1 MGITKANTFQKA
13 LGYFILTLIGKIVMA
28 KKQSKQ
34 PLAKQ
39 SASNDAK
46 SKDNKKNDKGAK
58 HSTSSSN
65 SSSTSSPSQKP
76 PPAISRPSS
85 GKTPI
90 SLLHEHAQRSK
101 WEKVQ
106 YDMFRVKD
114 GLVASAILQ
123 WKDPK
128 SNEFIDVK
136 IKHDFSAKET
146 PIEARY
152 LAATVALH
160 RVCFN
165 KNLHMVLPREF
176 KDIWSQLETQ
186 RNSILKENPKKHDR
200 LYNNEPFK
208 VVLEDR
214 KFKEAKAKEEQV
226 KLNNEAKT
234 KKAPTVLTSINKPKV
249 TATTTITPP
258 KQKASTTRVSSSIK
272 SQTPSNENKSKIT
285 KPTTKRRTVTFPK
298 KVWESALSFNFTVQ
312 QRDLIQKSIKS
323 HVDWKKSHSNNA
335 ELETLL
341 LSIGFRPS
349 HVEESLQYQDPLSFL
364 LFNVPE
370 DDLPNYFQ
378 DPSSSDSVTVADKN
392 EGLVRK
398 IMNFGVGRSEA
409 IVALNDNGQNV
420 AQTLI
425 SLTQKLVGLN
435 VEDSQQCDADESQET
450 WNEEIESLSSIYDQN
465 KFIKLDNSSVQVN
478 FNSFLCLRVYKS
490 ASYPND
496 LAGLMISTIDENHK
510 LPNYVKLNLVKGLAQ
525 YTVDNLL
532 GISYIYSLVDWL
544 QENSGQIIENPGPLL
559 DAPEISNSIS
569 DLEIDNKGSSQ
580 RRFFK
585 SNPDTKFIK
594 NDYERRV
601 KSAELKKSLQ
611 SRAKLPAW
619 SEKENLLKVVNSNKV
634 SLITGE
640 TGSGKSTQ
648 LVQFLLDDLYAK
660 SDYKTQIFCTQ
671 PRRISAIGLAERVA
685 EERASVCGEEVGYI
699 IRGANKSNKNTKIK
713 FLTTGILVK
722 FLQNGDDFL
731 NNYILVLDEVHERS
745 METDL
750 IIILLKK
757 LLHKYDNL
765 RIVMMSATVDLSV
778 FEKFFVG
785 LSSAHIKGRTF
796 PIKDY
801 YLDDVLEKTDFKIEV
816 NGEWVNAGANSKFF
830 MTGNINYDLIT
841 SLVSKVHEDLVR
853 ESNTGSILIFLPGV
867 AEINKCVRLLNQDFD
882 APSVVLPLHSALSP
896 QEQHRVFESFAGKRK
911 IVVSTNIA
919 ETSITIDDCV
929 VTIDSGRVKSMSYN
943 SVDNTTR
950 LVEIFE
956 SKAEAKQRRG
966 RAGRVS
972 NGVSYKL
979 FTQETHD
986 KMMDS
991 PVPEIKRINLE
1002 SLYLTVKS
1010 MGIKDV
1016 IAFLN
1021 TGMDPPPLNS
1031 LVKSEEL
1038 LKCAGLVDEFD
1049 DLTELGKFISL
1060 LPIIDPKHGK
1070 LLIYSIIFGCTDFG
1084 ILTASVMSVGTPF
1097 TKSFDSREDIKKI
1110 LSKTKELGD
1119 LLSTVLIVDQYLKL
1133 KTSSE
1138 KRQFMNNNFLSFTK
1152 INEIKSAK
1160 SQYLSI
1166 LEDIGFLPLKY
1177 QEGQPH
1183 LNRNAS
1189 NFNVIKS
1196 ILTGSFYPQVARA
1209 QLPDKRY
1216 LNTSS
1221 GAVQVDP
1228 EAKAT
1233 KYWIRNEQFISSLD
1247 KVEDDNEITSESLPA
1262 TRAFIHPSSILFDTS
1277 SNSSPQSGLP
1287 EDLKSEREDG
1297 LIEFEKLQQRSIDF
1311 IPSLKSAKN
1320 RALKSSFVIYNSS
1333 TVTSKLF
1340 LRDITPTTTLSTLL
1354 FGGPLSYDL
1363 SSISSGKQS
1372 PGIVLDN
1379 WLPIK
1384 TWSKNAVLIKELR
1397 LLLDQVIKMKL
1408 EDPSYSS
1415 NKIEGKG
1422 EDVLELIDLILK
1434 TDIK

>member
-1 MGITKANTFQKA
+1 
-13 LGYFILTLIGKIVMA
+13 MA
-28 KKQSKQ
+28 KKPSKQ
-34 PLAKQ
+34 PSKDP
-39 SASNDAK
+39 SPNDTK
-46 SKDNKKNDKGAK
+46 SKDSRKNDKGAK
-58 HSTSSSN
+58 HSS
-65 SSSTSSPSQKP
+65 SSSTSSQSQKP
-76 PPAISRPSS
+76 APAISRPSS

-106 YDMFRVKD
+106 YDMFKVKD

-128 SNEFIDVK
+128 SNELIDVK
-136 IKHDFSAKET
+136 IKHDLSPKET

-176 KDIWSQLETQ
+176 KDIWSQLETV
-186 RNSILKENPKKHDR
+186 RKSVLKENPKKHDR

-214 KFKEAKAKEEQV
+214 KLKESKAKEEQA

-234 KKAPTVLTSINKPKV
+234 KKAPIVLTSINKPKA
-249 TATTTITPP
+249 TAPSSSAKPAITTISN
-258 KQKASTTRVSSSIK
+258 QKAPTRVSSATK
-272 SQTPSNENKSKIT
+272 AQMPSNEKKSKVT
-285 KPTTKRRTVTFPK
+285 KPSKRRTVTFPK

-323 HVDWKKSHSNNA
+323 HVDWKKSTPNN
-335 ELETLL
+335 EDLRGLL

-378 DPSSSDSVTVADKN
+378 DPSSADSVTVADKN

-398 IMNFGVGRSEA
+398 VMNFGVGRSEA
-409 IVALNDNGQNV
+409 IVALNDNQQNV

-425 SLTQKLVGLN
+425 SLTQKLVGFTT
-435 VEDSQQCDADESQET
+435 EDIHHDAAESQET
-450 WNEEIESLSSIYDQN
+450 WDEEIESLSSIYDKS

-478 FNSFLCLRVYKS
+478 FNSFLCLRVFKS
-490 ASYPND
+490 GSYPND
-496 LAGLMISTIDENHK
+496 LAGMLISTIDENHK

-525 YTVDNLL
+525 YAADNLL

-559 DAPEISNSIS
+559 DSSNISNSID
-569 DLEIDNKGSSQ
+569 DLKIDSKGSTQ

-585 SNPDTKFIK
+585 SNPDTNFIK
-594 NDYERRV
+594 SDYERRV
-601 KSAELKKSLQ
+601 KSAELKKSLEN
-611 SRAKLPAW
+611 RAKLPAW
-619 SEKENLLKVVNSNKV
+619 NEKENLLKVVNSNKV

-648 LVQFLLDDLYAK
+648 LVQFLLDDLYSK
-660 SDYKTQIFCTQ
+660 NDYKTQIFCTQ

-731 NNYILVLDEVHERS
+731 NNAILVLDEVHERS

-765 RIVMMSATVDLSV
+765 KIVMMSATVDLSV

-841 SLVSKVHEDLVR
+841 SLVTEVHKDLIR
-853 ESNTGSILIFLPGV
+853 ESNNGSILIFLPGV
-867 AEINKCVRLLNQDFD
+867 AEINKCVRLINQNFD

-896 QEQHRVFESFAGKRK
+896 QEQHRVFESFPGKRK

-950 LVEIFE
+950 LNEIFE

-986 KMMDS
+986 KMKDS

-1002 SLYLTVKS
+1002 SLYLIVKS

-1038 LKCAGLVDEFD
+1038 LKCAGLVDEYD

-1097 TKSFDSREDIKKI
+1097 TKSLDSREDIKKI

-1119 LLSTVLIVDQYLKL
+1119 LLSTVLVVDQYLKL

-1177 QEGQPH
+1177 QEGQSH
-1183 LNRNAS
+1183 LNRNGS

-1196 ILTGSFYPQVARA
+1196 ILTGAFYPQVARA

-1228 EAKAT
+1228 EAKLT
-1233 KYWIRNEQFISSLD
+1233 KYWIRNEEYVSSLD
-1247 KVEDDNEITSESLPA
+1247 KVEDSTSDPLPA

-1277 SNSSPQSGLP
+1277 SNNSPQSGILD
-1287 EDLKSEREDG
+1287 DLKSEREDG

-1311 IPSLKSAKN
+1311 TPSLKSAKN

-1363 SSISSGKQS
+1363 SSFSSGKQS
-1372 PGIVLDN
+1372 PGIILDS

-1415 NKIEGKG
+1415 NKVEGKG
-1422 EDVLELIDLILK
+1422 EDILELIDMILK

>member
-1 MGITKANTFQKA
+1 
-13 LGYFILTLIGKIVMA
+13 MA
-28 KKQSKQ
+28 KKPSKQ
-34 PLAKQ
+34 SQQPPKEAP
-39 SASNDAK
+39 SNDAK
-46 SKDNKKNDKGAK
+46 QKGKKNEKANSNNNK
-58 HSTSSSN
+58 SSSSN
-65 SSSTSSPSQKP
+65 GTASTPGSATNQQQR
-76 PPAISRPSS
+76 PASTARPSS

-90 SLLHEHAQRSK
+90 NLLHEHAQRSK

-106 YDMFRVKD
+106 YDMFKVKD
-114 GLVASAILQ
+114 GFVASAILQ

-128 SNEFIDVK
+128 TNEFIDVK
-136 IKHDFSAKET
+136 VTHKLPSKET

-152 LAATVALH
+152 FAATVALH

-176 KDIWSQLETQ
+176 KDVWNELEDQRKAIW
-186 RNSILKENPKKHDR
+186 KENSEKHNK

-208 VVLEDR
+208 VVLEER
-214 KFKEAKAKEEQV
+214 KLQAKKSKEAQV
-226 KLNNEAKT
+226 KLNNEAKV
-234 KKAPTVLTSINKPKV
+234 KKTPVVLTSIKNSVPSTPKLPKFKTATESKV
-249 TATTTITPP
+249 TKPQTS
-258 KQKASTTRVSSSIK
+258 KKSTSAVS
-272 SQTPSNENKSKIT
+272 
-285 KPTTKRRTVTFPK
+285 FPR
-298 KVWESALSFNFTVQ
+298 KVWETALSFTFTVE

-323 HVDWKKSHSNNA
+323 HINWQKTTKNESEMKS
-335 ELETLL
+335 LL

-349 HVEESLQYQDPLSFL
+349 HVDESLQYQDPLSFL

-370 DDLPNYFQ
+370 DDLPFFFQ
-378 DPSSSDSVTVADKN
+378 DSTSSDSITVAEKN

-409 IVALNDNGQNV
+409 IMALNGNGQDL
-420 AQTLI
+420 QKTII
-425 SLTQKLVGLN
+425 SLTQKLVNYEENQDLIDP
-435 VEDSQQCDADESQET
+435 VESQDL
-450 WNEEIESLSSIYDQN
+450 WNEEIGSLSSIYEPS
-465 KFIKLDNSSVQVN
+465 KIVVLDESSVQIN

-490 ASYPND
+490 PCYPND

-510 LPNYVKLNLVKGLAQ
+510 LPNYVKLNLVKGMAR
-525 YTVDNLL
+525 YAIDNAL

-544 QENSGQIIENPGPLL
+544 QENSERIIESPGLL
-559 DAPEISNSIS
+559 LESSDIAQSVKDLNIDSQNSS
-569 DLEIDNKGSSQ
+569 TQ

-585 SNPDTKFIK
+585 SNPDINFIK
-594 NDYERRV
+594 NDYEKRTKTV
-601 KSAELKKSLQ
+601 ELKNSIKA
-611 SRAKLPAW
+611 RTKLPAW
-619 SEKENLLKVVNSNKV
+619 NEQENLLKIINSNKV

-648 LVQFLLDDLYAK
+648 LVQFLLDDLYSK
-660 SDYKTQIFCTQ
+660 GNYHTQIFCTQ

-699 IRGANKSNKNTKIK
+699 IRGANKSNKNTRIK

-731 NNYILVLDEVHERS
+731 NNAILVIDEVHERS

-757 LLHKYDNL
+757 LLNKYKDL
-765 RIVMMSATVDLSV
+765 KIVMMSATVDLSV
-778 FEKFFVG
+778 FQNFFKG

-796 PIKDY
+796 PIEDF
-801 YLDDVLEKTDFKIEV
+801 YLDDVLQKTDFQIEM
-816 NGEWVNAGANSKFF
+816 NDEWISPRADSKFF
-830 MTGNINYDLIT
+830 QTGNVNYDLIT
-841 SLVSKVHEDLVR
+841 SLVSEIHEDLID
-853 ESNTGSILIFLPGV
+853 ESNDGSILIFLPGV
-867 AEINKCVRLLNQDFD
+867 AEINKCVKLLNQNFNP
-882 APSVVLPLHSALSP
+882 PSVILPLHSALSP
-896 QEQHRVFESFAGKRK
+896 QEQHKVFETFPGKRK

-919 ETSITIDDCV
+919 ETSITINDCV

-943 SVDNTTR
+943 SIDNTTR

-972 NGVSYKL
+972 NGKSYKL
-979 FTQETHD
+979 FTKETYD
-986 KMMDS
+986 SMMDS
-991 PVPEIKRINLE
+991 PIPEIKRINLE
-1002 SLYLTVKS
+1002 SLYLVVKS

-1031 LVKSEEL
+1031 LIKSEEL
-1038 LKCAGLVDEFD
+1038 LKCAGLVNEYD

-1070 LLIYSIIFGCTDFG
+1070 LLIFSIIFGCTDIG
-1084 ILTASVMSVGTPF
+1084 ILTASVLSVGTPF
-1097 TKSFDSREDIKKI
+1097 IKSADLRDEIKQT
-1110 LSKTKELGD
+1110 LSKTKDLGD
-1119 LLSTVLIVDQYLKL
+1119 LLSSVIIVDQYLK
-1133 KTSSE
+1133 SHSPSE
-1138 KRQFMNNNFLSFTK
+1138 KKQFMTKNYLSFNK

-1160 SQYLSI
+1160 TQYLSI

-1177 QEGQPH
+1177 KEGQSH
-1183 LNRNAS
+1183 LNRNS
-1189 NFNVIKS
+1189 TNYNVIKA
-1196 ILTGSFYPQVARA
+1196 IICGSFYPQVARV
-1209 QLPDKRY
+1209 QLPDPKY

-1233 KYWIRNEQFISSLD
+1233 KYWIRNEEYISALNRSGV
-1247 KVEDDNEITSESLPA
+1247 VEDEKLPA
-1262 TRAFIHPSSILFDTS
+1262 TRAFIHPSSVMFDTN
-1277 SNSSPQSGLP
+1277 SNSSTPQSGILQ
-1287 EDLKSEREDG
+1287 DLKSDREDG
-1297 LIEFEKLQQRSIDF
+1297 LIEFEKIQQLRPKDF
-1311 IPSLKSAKN
+1311 TPTLRNAKSK
-1320 RALKSSFVIYNSS
+1320 ALKSSFIVYNSS

-1340 LRDITPTTTLSTLL
+1340 LRDITPTSTLSTLL

-1363 SSISSGKQS
+1363 SSISSGRQS

-1397 LLLDQVIKMKL
+1397 LLLDQVIKLKL

-1415 NKIEGKG
+1415 NKENKKG
-1422 EDVLELIDLILK
+1422 DDVLELVDLILK
-1434 TDIK
+1434 TDAK